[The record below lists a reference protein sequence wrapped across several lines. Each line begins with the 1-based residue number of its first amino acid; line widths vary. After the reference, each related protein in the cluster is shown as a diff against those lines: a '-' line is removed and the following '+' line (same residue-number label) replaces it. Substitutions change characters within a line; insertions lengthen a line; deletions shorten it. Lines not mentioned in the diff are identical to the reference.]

1 MLAHTEMT
9 NTRREKTVARNC
21 ATPHKSGAP
30 APRKF
35 IRQEMHT
42 LAHHPTAEPHAQRSA
57 VAAIGPNR
65 HRAPHDY
72 VEYLARDFQLSVEH
86 FPASLNRGVE
96 AQKDNAPSHS
106 CDRHYLGATLSSVA
120 GRALLALYTH
130 IRSSL
135 SVVTHAGILLRT
147 PNKQPPYPTPR
158 PRHPR
163 WAPRVGSSLPDCAFV
178 RGRATLLL

>member
-1 MLAHTEMT
+1 MRRHPGSSYDKRCTHLHI
-9 NTRREKTVARNC
+9 TRPQNLMPNA
-21 ATPHKSGAP
+21 
-30 APRKF
+30 
-35 IRQEMHT
+35 
-42 LAHHPTAEPHAQRSA
+42 AQWQPSA
-57 VAAIGPNR
+57 LIG

-135 SVVTHAGILLRT
+135 SVVNHAGILLRT

-158 PRHPR
+158 PRHPQ

>member
-42 LAHHPTAEPHAQRSA
+42 LAHHPPQNLMPNAAQWQPSA
-57 VAAIGPNR
+57 LIG

-135 SVVTHAGILLRT
+135 SVVNHAGILLRT

-158 PRHPR
+158 PRHPQ